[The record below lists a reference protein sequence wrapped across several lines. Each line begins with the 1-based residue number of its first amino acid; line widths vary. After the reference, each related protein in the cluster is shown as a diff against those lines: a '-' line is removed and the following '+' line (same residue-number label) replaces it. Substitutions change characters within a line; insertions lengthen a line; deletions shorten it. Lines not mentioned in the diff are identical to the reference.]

1 MAGPYYEVQ
10 AIAWEDFDVD
20 TGVKIQQYD
29 ESCSMTRC
37 IALRPSVAQSCPCT
51 MGCGDAY
58 YKDFDLRASD
68 PLSCHIG
75 VWCCH
80 FEPMSSRPKCVC
92 NCMQPQVK
100 GLFRA
105 QIISKSNRVTWEY
118 IQGSSSGGPMG
129 GGTPGRWIKNEEKA
143 LIELIGLADSPEDLM
158 AALRA
163 GAEQAASS
171 ASIEAQPSREL
182 YNATLQNGA
191 VVREDLFK
199 PLALRAQQMDRSF

>member
-1 MAGPYYEVQ
+1 
-10 AIAWEDFDVD
+10 
-20 TGVKIQQYD
+20 
-29 ESCSMTRC
+29 
-37 IALRPSVAQSCPCT
+37 
-51 MGCGDAY
+51 
-58 YKDFDLRASD
+58 
-68 PLSCHIG
+68 
-75 VWCCH
+75 
-80 FEPMSSRPKCVC
+80 
-92 NCMQPQVK
+92 
-100 GLFRA
+100 
-105 QIISKSNRVTWEY
+105 
-118 IQGSSSGGPMG
+118 MG